1 MQTGVGKTGS
11 ISKLLSVFF
20 IFMIIFNFPSV
31 FSEWPMFLHDAQNT
45 GNSTSTGPLSDSV
58 LWMVPNLGGNSYSS
72 PAVANGRVFINK
84 AGSGILYSLFE
95 NNGTEIWNFVIG
107 TSGSDCST
115 PAIYEG
121 KVYIVGDRLYCLY
134 ENNGTEVWRKS
145 VSGAGVGTSSPT
157 VVDERV
163 YLNTQ
168 ILYCLYAENGTE
180 IWNKSVGGDMDSST
194 PAVVNNKVFVNANK
208 LYCFY
213 AENGTEIWNRMGM
226 ESTSPLVSDGKV
238 YWNPNRT
245 FCLYE
250 NNGTEIWE
258 NSYGGDRYSSPAIYN
273 NRLYL
278 NEEGRIYC
286 FYENNGTELWR
297 TTISGTGC
305 STPAVDAQGNVY
317 LAGGSYMYCLN
328 GTNGNEIWSVFT
340 GGSGWS
346 SPAIANGRV
355 FVNQGDL
362 YCFGTTPY
370 TIDYVQIHDSP
381 NGSGRN
387 LCDPVN
393 YTSYPGGYTTTF
405 YAAVYNFSAPGDGYL
420 FDVPFTLNW
429 ESSNS
434 NVVSVS
440 PFGVTTTISASS
452 QNWGTVIITL
462 DDDDGHS
469 NTTQV
474 TVTEPSTDYI
484 LIRDGSNGTGNNLC
498 DALYYPSYLGGST
511 PTFYGASY
519 NNTVGYLGDVSSSS
533 TWVSDNTSLVLVS
546 SPGESSLITCSV
558 INSGTTVIILDAQ
571 DGNTNTTQVTVYQPQ
586 TDYVLIRD
594 APLGG
599 GMNLCDPANYSSYP
613 PGFSTTFYGARYN
626 LTMGFLGDVS
636 SSAQWNSNNTS
647 LVNPSTPGNL
657 STISCSN
664 SENGT
669 AMIILDAG
677 GGIVNTTQV
686 TVLAASIDYILI
698 RDAPDGGGVNLCD
711 PVNYPSFPLG
721 FSTVFYLAAYNGSN
735 FIGDI
740 PGSWVSTNDTIV
752 NVTFFGSFTSLT
764 CSYTQSGSSFIS
776 VLGGFG
782 LDASTIVTVL
792 PPQVDYIQIR
802 NEFAGGGLNL
812 CDSANYQSYAVGK
825 HDAFFGASYN
835 HTAGYLVDVPLGS
848 TWTSSDEEIVE
859 VNTSGSSTEIGCN
872 LTNYGTVTVTLNDG
886 AGHEN
891 FTQVIVLRPT
901 VDFILVRDVP
911 SGLGNII
918 EIFELTLGE
927 EITAIFYCTA
937 YNNTAGYIGER
948 EAQWNMTWNLGLLS
962 SDTGT
967 STNFTALQPGEET
980 IIADFNDNIFSIS
993 IIIYEIDDHVHNWP
1007 ENLVVEQVP
1016 NQWAL
1021 RLTWDEVIG
1030 IDIAGYNIYRATES
1044 DGPFELINL
1053 DGPVADTTYL
1063 DTGCKSKITY
1073 YYRVVALDTAQNPS
1087 QPSLVENNIPL
1098 GKEEEVDDNTL
1109 MLFLLMI
1116 IPIVI
1121 VLLLL
1126 FAVLNRRKKEE
1137 PQPRTFV
1144 ETERPPAW
1152 FGMQRQPEDAEEP
1165 EKTEVEAPQ
1174 ENTENPPPSEDN
1186 SGK

>member
-1 MQTGVGKTGS
+1 
-11 ISKLLSVFF
+11 
-20 IFMIIFNFPSV
+20 
-31 FSEWPMFLHDAQNT
+31 
-45 GNSTSTGPLSDSV
+45 
-58 LWMVPNLGGNSYSS
+58 
-72 PAVANGRVFINK
+72 
-84 AGSGILYSLFE
+84 
-95 NNGTEIWNFVIG
+95 
-107 TSGSDCST
+107 
-115 PAIYEG
+115 
-121 KVYIVGDRLYCLY
+121 
-134 ENNGTEVWRKS
+134 
-145 VSGAGVGTSSPT
+145 
-157 VVDERV
+157 
-163 YLNTQ
+163 
-168 ILYCLYAENGTE
+168 
-180 IWNKSVGGDMDSST
+180 
-194 PAVVNNKVFVNANK
+194 
-208 LYCFY
+208 
-213 AENGTEIWNRMGM
+213 
-226 ESTSPLVSDGKV
+226 
-238 YWNPNRT
+238 
-245 FCLYE
+245 
-250 NNGTEIWE
+250 
-258 NSYGGDRYSSPAIYN
+258 
-273 NRLYL
+273 L